1 MPALFP
7 KTIINRYSLMNH
19 YNLPGVQLDTDV
31 KLACLQDFECDRPT
45 GRRIMT
51 LRAADE
57 MPSADDALK
66 AIPHREINVSVFP
79 NGWQFALPHVPEL
92 PVYLNNTRD
101 EMLIPKKYAPW
112 AHLVLPPL
120 LRTAIECTSAL
131 EGVVSLHS
139 ACVEMDGEAICF
151 TAPSGT
157 GKSTRAMQW
166 IETLNAKFVSGDRPS
181 VRLDGGKATVCGVPW
196 DGKEG
201 IFRNVRLPLKMICK
215 IVRSDTVHAR
225 RLSKAEARQLL
236 MQQCFVPMWDNDAA
250 VAVMVTIRK
259 LIDAVPII
267 ELHCGPDADAAR
279 QAYDLIYHHP
289 EKILEEK

>member
-1 MPALFP
+1 
-7 KTIINRYSLMNH
+7 MNH
-19 YNLPGVQLDTDV
+19 YTLPGVQLDTDAA
-31 KLACLQDFECDRPT
+31 LLTFSDFKCEHPN
-45 GRRIMT
+45 GRRTIS
-51 LRAADE
+51 LRIVDE
-57 MPSADDALK
+57 MPSMGDCSK
-66 AIPHREINVSVFP
+66 AFPHREINVTASP
-79 NGWQFALPHVPEL
+79 QGWQFTLPNVPTY
-92 PVYLNNTRD
+92 PVFLNNARD
-101 EMLIPKKYAPW
+101 EI
-112 AHLVLPPL
+112 LVPNINAFWVPLVQLPL
-120 LRTAIECTSAL
+120 VRTAIECASAL

-166 IETLNAKFVSGDRPS
+166 IEILNAEFVSGDRPS
-181 VRLDGGKATVCGVPW
+181 VRLEGGKATVCGVPW
-196 DGKEG
+196 DGKES
-201 IFRNVRLPLKMICK
+201 IFRNVQLPLKMICK

-225 RLSKAEARQLL
+225 RLSKTEAQQLL

-250 VAVMVTIRK
+250 VAVMVIIRK

-279 QAYDLIYHHP
+279 EAYDLIYHHP

>member
-1 MPALFP
+1 
-7 KTIINRYSLMNH
+7 MNH
-19 YNLPGVQLDTDV
+19 YTLPGVQLDTDV
-31 KLACLQDFECDRPT
+31 ELPTFHGFICQQST
-45 GRRIMT
+45 GRRIMN
-51 LRAADE
+51 LRAMDE
-57 MPSADDALK
+57 
-66 AIPHREINVSVFP
+66 IPGMEETIKVFP
-79 NGWQFALPHVPEL
+79 HKEIHVTAHPKGWQFTLPDIPFY
-92 PVYLNNTRD
+92 PVFLTNTKD
-101 EMLIPKKYAPW
+101 EILIPNNNDFWVPM
-112 AHLVLPPL
+112 VQLPL
-120 LRTAIECTSAL
+120 IRTAIECASAQ

-157 GKSTRAMQW
+157 GKSTRAIQW

-181 VRLDGGKATVCGVPW
+181 VRLEGGKATACGVPW
-196 DGKEG
+196 DGKES

-225 RLSKAEARQLL
+225 RLPKAEARQLL

-279 QAYDLIYHHP
+279 EAYDLIYHHP